1 MWPFDQI
8 FPNPADKASPYLDK
22 VPGTIKPYYDPYI
35 NAGQGALGNLQG
47 EYGALANPNTRGNLQ
62 GQYGEMGGNDMLH
75 NLMKQFQAQ
84 QGNYGALQNQYSQM
98 MQNPNDVIS
107 RLGQGYQKSPGYDWR
122 MKQGLAGMNNAYA
135 AGGMLGTPEH
145 EQQSGEMVGNLANN
159 DFQQYMDRNMNIMG
173 QGTQGAQNFFN
184 QGLQGN
190 QNLFNQGQQG
200 NQNFYNTGLQGQQG
214 LNTQGQAASTDLGS
228 SLAQS
233 LMNQGQLKYAGQA
246 NQNNQTG
253 ALMGQL
259 LAFLQGGG
267 SGGGASGSG
276 GGMPAYAQAALMAG

>member
-8 FPNPADKASPYLDK
+8 FPNPADQAEPYLNK

-35 NAGQGALGNLQG
+35 NAGQGALNNIQG

-75 NLMKQFQAQ
+75 NLMQQFQKQ
-84 QGNYGALQNQYSQM
+84 QGNYGGLQNQYSQM

-122 MKQGLAGMNNAYA
+122 MKQGQSAINNANA
-135 AGGMLGTPEH
+135 AGGMLGTPQH
-145 EQQSGEMVGNLANN
+145 EQQAGQLAGDLANN
-159 DFQQYMDRNMNIMG
+159 DFQQYMDRNMNVMN
-173 QGTQGAQNFFN
+173 QGIQGNQNFFN
-184 QGLQGN
+184 QGVQGN

-200 NQNFYNTGLQGQQG
+200 NQNFYNTGLQGQSG

-228 SLAQS
+228 SLAQA

-253 ALMGQL
+253 ALIGNIL
-259 LAFLQGGG
+259 SFLQGGG
-267 SGGGASGSG
+267 QGGGGAAG
-276 GGMPAYAQAALMAG
+276 AAKLATAAA